1 MSCLKHEIQ
10 QIIRHHE
17 GQVSH
22 LIAILQEVQ
31 QKYRYLPEEA
41 LEVIAG
47 DLHISPAV
55 VWGVATFY
63 AQFSLKPKG
72 QYTIR
77 ICNGTACHVRGA
89 TQIHEALCKE
99 LQLKGGENTTGDLKF
114 TVETV
119 SCLGACG
126 LAPVMTINDNEVHGQ
141 LTPEGAVSIVR
152 GLKERAAKEENGKA
166 RGRDHVA

>member
-1 MSCLKHEIQ
+1 MPGLQQDVQEIIQ
-10 QIIRHHE
+10 RHRS
-17 GQVSH
+17 QVSH

-41 LEVIAG
+41 LAHIATA
-47 DLHISPAV
+47 LNIPPAM

-72 QYTIR
+72 KYIIR
-77 ICNGTACHVRGA
+77 VCNGTACHVRGA
-89 TQIHEALCKE
+89 EHIHMALCKE
-99 LQLKGGENTTGDLKF
+99 LGLKEDQETTADLQF

-126 LAPVMTINDNEVHGQ
+126 LAPVVTINDRKVYGQ
-141 LTPEGAVSIVR
+141 MTPEDVLKLLQGLQREAEAV
-152 GLKERAAKEENGKA
+152 ERRENIA
-166 RGRDHVA
+166 